1 MNQELPILN
10 VIIWINSRPSQNI
23 NNFVVHTEVL
33 YYNETDYKMPKFT
46 AANYTSKSNTPFRIR
61 D

>member
-10 VIIWINSRPSQNI
+10 STIWINNRPRESI
-23 NNFVVHTEVL
+23 YNFVVHIAVL
-33 YYNETDYKMPKFT
+33 YYNETDYKITKFT
-46 AANYTSKSNTPFRIR
+46 TANYMSKSNTPFRNG